1 MNDHLNSKRIL
12 ILLVVLLSIGWAG
25 SLLLE
30 KKVVISEQ
38 DELTDEKKVT
48 SKINR
53 KIASQDKRQQ
63 KKSLSPSHE
72 VLRAKLGENTVDRK
86 NEAIEHIEV
95 DTEEQHSSAPTA
107 DETREIDTSSYSS
120 IISPIPS
127 SADFKPTTS
136 APSSTPSSN
145 GQTLAQATFSNGG
158 SVTFG
163 NVGSSTASTTPT
175 TVINNKPPQSP
186 NNTGNVLSC
195 SASVPNGSYSYALSV
210 TLSCSSSATIKYCL
224 SEGSCCDPNSGSGK
238 TYSNSSPIVIGENN
252 SQYCLSY
259 YAVGKSS
266 KTDVTQKLYTISK
279 QVPDLYVETPVTWM
293 QTTEAPINSNI
304 ISLNFGKNDFSLAQ
318 ISYFSHDIGP
328 DGDHLS
334 CEEVA
339 TEMSS
344 YTSPSPLHT
353 LSLLSVSGLST
364 SQQVEVPLSPASLEY
379 GTNYIAT
386 YMVNTSSAIPT
397 YACSISEIT
406 LMDFPFFDS
415 SVISDSGEFVGG
427 FTPFGFYEE
436 NFDFP
441 RAPAG
446 QSSSGDTDQK
456 IETAFLSVIY

>member
-1 MNDHLNSKRIL
+1 MSDGINSKRIL
-12 ILLVVLLSIGWAG
+12 IFLVALMSIGWAG
-25 SLLLE
+25 SLLFE
-30 KKVVISEQ
+30 KKVVITEQ
-38 DELTDEKKVT
+38 DDISNEKKAP

-63 KKSLSPSHE
+63 KKSLSPRHE
-72 VLRAKLGENTVDRK
+72 VLKARLGENTIDRK
-86 NEAIEHIEV
+86 NEVGLQDEV
-95 DTEEQHSSAPTA
+95 DSEEQYSSAPSS
-107 DETREIDTSSYSS
+107 DVTRESDTSYSS
-120 IISPIPS
+120 IIAPIPS
-127 SADFKPTTS
+127 SSDFTPSTS
-136 APSSTPSSN
+136 APSSSTSSN
-145 GQTLAQATFSNGG
+145 GQTLAQATFSKGG

-163 NVGSSTASTTPT
+163 NIGSPTPSITPT
-175 TVINNKPPQSP
+175 TGIINKPPQSST
-186 NNTGNVLSC
+186 NTGNVLTC

-210 TLSCSSSATIKYCL
+210 TLSCSSSAAIKYCL
-224 SEGSCCDPNSGSGK
+224 SEGSCCDPNSSSGK
-238 TYSNSSPIVIGENN
+238 TYSNSTPIVIGENN

-266 KTDVTQKLYTISK
+266 KTDVAQKVYQINK
-279 QVPDLYVETPVTWM
+279 QIPDLYVETPVTWM

-386 YMVNTSSAIPT
+386 YMVNTSRAIPT

-415 SVISDSGEFVGG
+415 SAISDSGEFVGG

-456 IETAFLSVIY
+456 IETAFLTVIY